1 MHRLFILF
9 LFAVLGVQ
17 YSFPLSV
24 QDVERERIIKR
35 DSILELITGAECPE
49 RLSVFLIWEQRLTV
63 KPIASLHLTRL

>member
-17 YSFPLSV
+17 YIFPLSV
-24 QDVERERIIKR
+24 QDVERERIISVIQYWNLSLVPNALK
-35 DSILELITGAECPE
+35 